1 MTYICHIL
9 VFITV
14 NEWAFWLLDR
24 QPLYLWLRRRSLAIF
39 NKARGRVG
47 SISRKFIKIN
57 FWDFKWQILL
67 SGHKYCQFFVIF
79 DEDDVLFILVQFE
92 SDRISP
98 RESAKNGRM
107 GAHGLN
113 CIIWVNSELG
123 LKIYVENYPRKKI
136 QVSTTLLKFSWWNL
150 PGDPGPSILV

>member
-47 SISRKFIKIN
+47 SISRKFMKMVKNQNREKHNSNQKYLRQICFWPRWFQKSKQLVKKLVKLGFRPIKAIVST
-57 FWDFKWQILL
+57 FLIKFL
-67 SGHKYCQFFVIF
+67 S
-79 DEDDVLFILVQFE
+79 LFLCKIDSRFLKKKFPSQVV
-92 SDRISP
+92 
-98 RESAKNGRM
+98 KT
-107 GAHGLN
+107 
-113 CIIWVNSELG
+113 
-123 LKIYVENYPRKKI
+123 LKIQNDHRNV
-136 QVSTTLLKFSWWNL
+136 KFFLWR
-150 PGDPGPSILV
+150 